1 MLLSALFQKLQPS
14 SQDSEWSRYC
24 SCFNN
29 LVNRFMMHIFVQI
42 ANESLTTLKL
52 INFSLLNCQWNFL
65 VFLFDYN
72 IQFEIEQVFQV
83 LFFFRA
89 SSLKKPSNCGFFYSI
104 FSKIAVFIRA
114 DGPILFK
121 IFRLNQLSYFRHF
134 FRELALINDCLDFLA
149 WSISLKTRESYS
161 LFIAFKRLCYSKLF
175 IFFYTYLS
183 LYILLLSFVSILI
196 VRSLYKGLF
205 QLAYYLI
212 IWDISFMVLEKLDY
226 VLQGVPIV
234 D

>member
-1 MLLSALFQKLQPS
+1 
-14 SQDSEWSRYC
+14 
-24 SCFNN
+24 
-29 LVNRFMMHIFVQI
+29 
-42 ANESLTTLKL
+42 
-52 INFSLLNCQWNFL
+52 
-65 VFLFDYN
+65 
-72 IQFEIEQVFQV
+72 
-83 LFFFRA
+83 
-89 SSLKKPSNCGFFYSI
+89 
-104 FSKIAVFIRA
+104 
-114 DGPILFK
+114 
-121 IFRLNQLSYFRHF
+121 
-134 FRELALINDCLDFLA
+134 LINDCLDFLA

-183 LYILLLSFVSILI
+183 LYILLLSFVCILI